1 MPECIKIEI
10 KMCSFTHGTIREMP
24 PPERKSE
31 EHRLESAALTLMADD
46 PAGAGG
52 NLEDSGCLNAYAHAH
67 AASSHLDG

>member
-1 MPECIKIEI
+1 M
-10 KMCSFTHGTIREMP
+10 T

-31 EHRLESAALTLMADD
+31 EHRLESAALTLIADD

-52 NLEDSGCLNAYAHAH
+52 NLEDSACLHASAHAHAH

>member
-1 MPECIKIEI
+1 MFCHDT
-10 KMCSFTHGTIREMP
+10 FGEMT

-31 EHRLESAALTLMADD
+31 EHRLESLIADD

-52 NLEDSGCLNAYAHAH
+52 NLEDSACLHAYAHAHAH